1 MDLMSRFAACPP
13 FTTLSGHHCGSC
25 QCQDGSSNKQ
35 DVWQPVHMRWSNAGV
50 PCNGL

>member
-25 QCQDGSSNKQ
+25 GSKGTSCHTCL
-35 DVWQPVHMRWSNAGV
+35 DARLATVLR
-50 PCNGL
+50 